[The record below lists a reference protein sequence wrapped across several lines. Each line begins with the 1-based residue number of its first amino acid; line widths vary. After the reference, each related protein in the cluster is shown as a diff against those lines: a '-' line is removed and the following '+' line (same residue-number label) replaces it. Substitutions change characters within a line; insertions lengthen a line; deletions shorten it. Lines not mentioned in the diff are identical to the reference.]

1 MNTND
6 VAILSVLNRLIERF
20 NYEIGD
26 QDGWYTAP
34 LDSIFARDTPATR
47 EEVIA
52 ALRAMRALV
61 SNTPAHPEGPL
72 KRVHQINCQ
81 DYIRCALEDCKR
93 VWQPGW
99 SPLLER

>member
-6 VAILSVLNRLIERF
+6 AAILSVLNRLIRCF

-26 QDGWYTAP
+26 QDEWYTAP
-34 LDSIFARDTPATR
+34 LDPIFARDTPPSR

-52 ALRAMRALV
+52 ALRKIRTLV
-61 SNTPAHPEGPL
+61 SNTPAHPDGPL
-72 KRVHQINCQ
+72 KRVHQLNCQ
-81 DYIRCALEDCKR
+81 TYIQFALEDCKR
-93 VWQPGW
+93 VWHPGW